1 MKILSDCRL
10 CQMGILSKVPLCF
23 GCRPWVSCP
32 FPKAWSF
39 DPFLTHTCKEKPM
52 NFIPWIPVVIAVLEA
67 VREKW
72 RD

>member
-23 GCRPWVSCP
+23 WLPSLDILP
-32 FPKAWSF
+32 FPKAGSF
-39 DPFLTHTCKEKPM
+39 DPFLTHNCKEKPM